1 MKSRIYSEPELTEEE
16 QEELAKEKLKVTE
29 NVSQL
34 SILRQGSVTEIT
46 MGDRTFQVT
55 DPKRIEHAI
64 SFIGQHEEAI
74 FNLRQRVKEQT
85 TIINLMVNDIATL
98 KQEVQ
103 RLKEITNGYGS
114 QEFSNY

>member
-1 MKSRIYSEPELTEEE
+1 MKSRIYDEPKLTEEE
-16 QEELAKEKLKVTE
+16 KAISASEALKLKE
-29 NVSQL
+29 NKSQL

-55 DPKRIEHAI
+55 DPKRIEQAI
-64 SFIGQHEEAI
+64 SFIGQHEEAL

-114 QEFSNY
+114 QQLSNY

>member
-16 QEELAKEKLKVTE
+16 KPEIALEKEKLKE
-29 NVSQL
+29 NASQL
-34 SILRQGSVTEIT
+34 SILRQGTVTEIT

-55 DPKRIEHAI
+55 DPKRIEQAI
-64 SFIGQHEEAI
+64 TFIGQHEEAL
-74 FNLRQRVKEQT
+74 FTLRQRIKEQT
-85 TIINLMVNDIATL
+85 SILKIMANDIATL